1 MAVITHT
8 SAATAGSLE
17 ADLRA
22 ASVLSQEIQL
32 LLADRSSL
40 RNTGALTNFG
50 LINGQGSDTVLVR
63 QAGLDGY
70 DTFSAA
76 GADGTDVSNSH
87 LTDASVSLAVA
98 RYSIRRDLSDLS
110 ELTGMGANDINPAR
124 LALSMVQEAEQAFMG
139 LVASTIAGF
148 ATDKGSAE
156 SDLTVDDWF
165 DGIRFLQGGANVGPF
180 YALLH
185 PTQLSDLQGSIRSE
199 AGAIQFV
206 PATQAMV
213 SAKGAGFA
221 GTFAGVDVYTSAR
234 VTSDGTSCHGGMWSA
249 GCLTYAEAA
258 PVIGYGDTV
267 SPGGSPLVV
276 EFQRDASLG
285 VTEIVG
291 NYYVG
296 MAITEAAR
304 GCGIVTDA

>member
-1 MAVITHT
+1 
-8 SAATAGSLE
+8 
-17 ADLRA
+17 
-22 ASVLSQEIQL
+22 
-32 LLADRSSL
+32 
-40 RNTGALTNFG
+40 
-50 LINGQGSDTVLVR
+50 
-63 QAGLDGY
+63 
-70 DTFSAA
+70 
-76 GADGTDVSNSH
+76 
-87 LTDASVSLAVA
+87 
-98 RYSIRRDLSDLS
+98 
-110 ELTGMGANDINPAR
+110 
-124 LALSMVQEAEQAFMG
+124 MG

-148 ATDKGSAE
+148 ATDKGTSG

-165 DGIRFLQGGANVGPF
+165 DGIRFLQGGANTGPF

-199 AGAIQFV
+199 AGAIQFIQ
-206 PATQAMV
+206 ATQDMV
-213 SAKGAGFA
+213 SVKGAGFA

-234 VTSDGTSCHGGMWSA
+234 VTTGGGDCHGGMWSA

-276 EFQRDASLG
+276 EFERDSSMG
-285 VTEIVG
+285 TTMVIG

>member
-1 MAVITHT
+1 MAVLTHT
-8 SAATAGSLE
+8 ASAGGLE
-17 ADLRA
+17 TDLRA

-70 DTFSAA
+70 DTFSAV
-76 GADGTDVSNSH
+76 GADGTDYTTTSNI
-87 LTDASVSLAVA
+87 TDASVSLAVA
-98 RYSIRRDLSDLS
+98 RYSIRRDLSDLA
-110 ELTGMGANDINPAR
+110 ELTGMGSNDINPAR

-148 ATDKGSAE
+148 GTDKGTSG

-165 DGIRFLQGGANVGPF
+165 DGIRFLQGGANTGPF

-199 AGAIQFV
+199 AGAIQFIQ
-206 PATQAMV
+206 ATQDMV

-221 GTFAGVDVYTSAR
+221 GTFAGVDVYTSSR
-234 VTSDGTSCHGGMWSA
+234 VTTSGGDCHGGMWSA

-276 EFQRDASLG
+276 EFERDASMG
-285 VTEIVG
+285 VTQIVG

>member
-1 MAVITHT
+1 MAVLTHT
-8 SAATAGSLE
+8 ASAGGLE
-17 ADLRA
+17 TDLRA

-70 DTFSAA
+70 DTFSAV
-76 GADGTDVSNSH
+76 GADGTDYTTTSNI
-87 LTDASVSLAVA
+87 TDASVSLAVA
-98 RYSIRRDLSDLS
+98 RYSIRRDLSDLA
-110 ELTGMGANDINPAR
+110 ELTGMGSNDINPAR

-148 ATDKGSAE
+148 GTDKGTSG

-165 DGIRFLQGGANVGPF
+165 DGIRFLQGGANTGPF

-199 AGAIQFV
+199 AGAIQFIQ
-206 PATQAMV
+206 ATQDMV

-234 VTSDGTSCHGGMWSA
+234 VTTGGGDCHGGMWSA

-276 EFQRDASLG
+276 EFERDASMG
-285 VTEIVG
+285 VTQIVG

>member
-8 SAATAGSLE
+8 ASTGGLE
-17 ADLRA
+17 TDLRA

-50 LINGQGSDTVLVR
+50 LINGQGSDTIKVR
-63 QAGLDGY
+63 QVGLDGY
-70 DTFSAA
+70 ETFSAA
-76 GADGTDVSNSH
+76 GADGSDVTTTSH
-87 LTDASVSLAVA
+87 LTDASVDLAVA
-98 RYSIRRDLSDLS
+98 RYSIRRDLTDMA
-110 ELTGMGANDINPAR
+110 ELTGMGGNDINPAR

-148 ATDKGSAE
+148 ATDKGTAA

-165 DGIRFLQGGANVGPF
+165 DGIRFLQGGANTGPF

-206 PATQAMV
+206 PATQEMLA
-213 SAKGAGFA
+213 AKGAGYA
-221 GTFAGVDVYTSAR
+221 GMFAGVDVYTSAR
-234 VTSDGTSCHGGMWSA
+234 VTSDATSCHGGMWAA

-276 EFQRDASLG
+276 EFQRDASAAI
-285 VTEIVG
+285 TEIVG

-296 MAITEAAR
+296 MAITDAAR
-304 GCGIVTDA
+304 GCGIVTDS

>member
-1 MAVITHT
+1 MAVITHNG
-8 SAATAGSLE
+8 SASGSLE
-17 ADLRA
+17 TDLRA

-50 LINGQGSDTVLVR
+50 LINGQGSDTIKVR
-63 QAGLDGY
+63 QVGLDGY
-70 DTFSAA
+70 ETFSAA
-76 GADGTDVSNSH
+76 GVDGSDVSNSE
-87 LTDASVSLAVA
+87 LTDGSVDLAVA
-98 RYSIRRDLSDLS
+98 RYSIRRDLTDMA
-110 ELTGMGANDINPAR
+110 ELTGMGGNDINPAR

-148 ATDKGSAE
+148 ATDKGTAA

-165 DGIRFLQGGANVGPF
+165 DGIRFLQGGANTGPF

-206 PATQAMV
+206 PATQEMLT
-213 SAKGAGFA
+213 AKGAGYA
-221 GTFAGVDVYTSAR
+221 GMFAGVDVYTSAR
-234 VTSDGTSCHGGMWSA
+234 VTSDATSCHGGMWAA

-276 EFQRDASLG
+276 EFQRDASAAI
-285 VTEIVG
+285 TEIVG
-291 NYYVG
+291 SYYVG

-304 GCGIVTDA
+304 GCGIVTDS

>member
-1 MAVITHT
+1 MAVTTH
-8 SAATAGSLE
+8 ATME

-40 RNTGALTNFG
+40 RNTGALTNHG
-50 LINGQGSDTVLVR
+50 LINGQGSDTIQIR

-70 DTFSAA
+70 DVFDATIAD
-76 GADGTDVSNSH
+76 GADRSTPDSITDS
-87 LTDASVSLAVA
+87 SVSLAVA
-98 RYSIRRDLSDLS
+98 RYSLRRDLSDMA
-110 ELTGMGANDINPAR
+110 ELTGMGSNDINPAR

-148 ATDKGSAE
+148 ATDKGTSG

-165 DGIRFLQGGANVGPF
+165 DGIRFLQAGANNGPF

-199 AGAIQFV
+199 AGALQFLA
-206 PATQAMV
+206 ATQDLI
-213 SAKGAGFA
+213 SAKGSGYS
-221 GTFAGVDVYTSAR
+221 GSFAGVDIYTSSR
-234 VTSDGTSCHGGMWSA
+234 VTTAGGNVHGGMWAA

-258 PVIGYGDTV
+258 PVMSYGDV
-267 SPGGSPLVV
+267 VRPGTSPLVV
-276 EFQRDASLG
+276 EFQRDASMGL
-285 VTEIVG
+285 TEVVG
-291 NYYVG
+291 SYYVG